1 MTPELIP
8 LSKSARRLEM
18 SDRHLRRKM
27 AEGKINYLKRPGTC
41 GRVFFTDQQIEQ
53 YIQTQMQP

>member
-8 LSKSARRLEM
+8 LSKAARRLEM

>member
-8 LSKSARRLEM
+8 LSKAARRLEM

-41 GRVFFTDQQIEQ
+41 GRVYFTDEQINK

>member
-8 LSKSARRLEM
+8 LSKAARMLEM

-27 AEGKINYLKRPGTC
+27 AEGKINYLKRPGTY
-41 GRVFFTDQQIEQ
+41 GRVFFTETQINN

>member
-8 LSKSARRLEM
+8 LSKAARRLEM

-41 GRVFFTDQQIEQ
+41 GRVYFTDDQINK

>member
-8 LSKSARRLEM
+8 LSKAARRLEM

-41 GRVFFTDQQIEQ
+41 GRVFFTDEQINK

>member
-1 MTPELIP
+1 MTPELIT
-8 LSKSARRLEM
+8 LKEAAIKLNM
-18 SDRHLRRKM
+18 SERHLHRLM

-41 GRVFFTDQQIEQ
+41 GRVFFTELYIKQ

>member
-8 LSKSARRLEM
+8 LSKAARRLEM

-27 AEGKINYLKRPGTC
+27 AEGKINYLKRPGAC
-41 GRVFFTDQQIEQ
+41 GRVFFTDEQINK

>member
-1 MTPELIP
+1 MIHELIP
-8 LSKSARRLEM
+8 LKEAARRLEM

-41 GRVFFTDQQIEQ
+41 GRVYQINKCSHEKN
-53 YIQTQMQP
+53 

>member
-8 LSKSARRLEM
+8 LSKAARRLEM

-41 GRVFFTDQQIEQ
+41 GRVFFTDEYIKQ